1 VAYQLTLIPRRI
13 EQRGDLGFA
22 QLLSSH
28 HSCLRGIP
36 EAGRPA
42 DSGQEVEEGAAI
54 GPKVRQTAALMAP
67 LYLKRPATGH
77 GKL

>member
-1 VAYQLTLIPRRI
+1 LIRGRI

-28 HSCLRGIP
+28 SCLPDP

-42 DSGQEVEEGAAI
+42 DPGQEVDQGAVI

-67 LYLKRPATGH
+67 LYPKRPATGR

>member
-1 VAYQLTLIPRRI
+1 MPPPIL
-13 EQRGDLGFA
+13 
-22 QLLSSH
+22 
-28 HSCLRGIP
+28 
-36 EAGRPA
+36 RPA
-42 DSGQEVEEGAAI
+42 DEPIQARKSIRVSAT